1 MTNNRDI
8 KGHRLV
14 YLDALKVFS
23 LLMVFALHTQR
34 GESVTDPCPNVVLF
48 YAARCCMPLFF
59 MVNGCLML
67 RRENF
72 LFPYYKKKILEIA
85 RVLIINGFCIGLYVL
100 FVYHFSLSMA
110 AKEMFKGFLSYT
122 GYAYLW
128 FLYSFV
134 LIYTILLFGFEAIKK
149 NINRVIIFLCGIC
162 LVTELCSVIS
172 VAEGGFFVQAFVTQ
186 RLRIWTWLF
195 YFCLGYKLSLWRLDS
210 FRVQVLRWA
219 LPALAGIAIFWQYW
233 LCVRMTEQIES
244 NYMYD
249 DGVIMLY
256 SAAVFLFF
264 KTSPH
269 LSSKMAG
276 FCESSFGAFLIHGFI
291 MDVFQVRRMV
301 KGPVS
306 AGLIWAWLIIVCW
319 TLSWLIGRIAIIRRA
334 LQY

>member
-1 MTNNRDI
+1 MSDNCDQN
-8 KGHRLV
+8 HRLV

-67 RRENF
+67 RREDF
-72 LFPYYKKKILEIA
+72 PFPYYKKKILGIV
-85 RVLIINGFCIGLYVL
+85 RVLITNGICIGLYVML
-100 FVYHFSLSMA
+100 VHHFSTAMA
-110 AKEMFKGFLSYT
+110 AKEMLKGFLSYT

-128 FLYSFV
+128 FLYSFA
-134 LIYTILLFGFEAIKK
+134 LIYTILLFGFNAIKR
-149 NINRVIIFLCGIC
+149 NINRMLILLCGIC
-162 LVTELCSVIS
+162 LIMELCSVLY
-172 VAEGGFFVQAFVTQ
+172 VTGGGFFVQAFVTQ

-195 YFCLGYKLSLWRLDS
+195 YFCLGYKLSLWHLAPC
-210 FRVQVLRWA
+210 RVQVLRW
-219 LPALAGIAIFWQYW
+219 LFPVLTGIAIVWQYW
-233 LCVRMTEQIES
+233 LCVRMTGQIES

-256 SAAVFLFF
+256 SAVIFLLF
-264 KTSPH
+264 KSSPR
-269 LSSKMAG
+269 LSSKIAG
-276 FCESSFGAFLIHGFI
+276 FCDSSFGAFLIHGFI
-291 MDVFQVRRMV
+291 MDAFHLRKMV

-306 AGLIWAWLIIVCW
+306 AGLIWACLIIVCW
-319 TLSWLIGRIAIIRRA
+319 TLSWLIGRIPIIRRA